1 MKLIGSKAEREF
13 REELIRSNKFL
24 NSENERLSLELRKV
38 GFDLSNSYVLNH
50 IPEQCEDI
58 FVLLTSGSYVVTIE
72 IDKSDS
78 ENPVII
84 DRVELK
90 DYLKGLS
97 KINQIQIAVAMD
109 LMRT

>member
-1 MKLIGSKAEREF
+1 MRLIGSKAEREF

-38 GFDLSNSYVLNH
+38 GFDLSNSFVLNH

-58 FVLLTSGSYVVTIE
+58 FVLLISGSYVVTIE

-78 ENPVII
+78 ENPAII
-84 DRVELK
+84 EHVELK

-97 KINQIQIAVAMD
+97 KIHQIKIAVAMD
-109 LMRT
+109 LMLT

>member
-13 REELIRSNKFL
+13 REELIRSSKFL

-38 GFDLSNSYVLNH
+38 GFDLSNSFVLNH

>member
-38 GFDLSNSYVLNH
+38 GFDLSNSFVLNH

>member
-1 MKLIGSKAEREF
+1 VKLIGSKAEREF
-13 REELIRSNKFL
+13 REQLIRSNKFL

-38 GFDLSNSYVLNH
+38 GFDLSNSFVLNH

-58 FVLLTSGSYVVTIE
+58 FVLLTSGSYVITIE

-84 DRVELK
+84 ERVELK

>member
-1 MKLIGSKAEREF
+1 VKLIGSKAEREF

-38 GFDLSNSYVLNH
+38 GFDLSNSFVLNH

-78 ENPVII
+78 ENPAITK
-84 DRVELK
+84 RVELK